1 MSIGQVSR
9 DGSPVAIYL
18 AMPADDAPTLVHEAI
33 GDGASILE
41 LGSGPGRLTRVLVA
55 YGHDVTAVDDSDEM
69 LAHVTGAR
77 TVCAEVL
84 DLDLGVRFD
93 AVVVASHLINDADR
107 AVPYRLL
114 AVCRRHVHEHEV
126 VLVERFEPGWVT
138 AAERSVGRVGPVEI
152 AFDPGELVGE
162 ARAAAVTYRL
172 GSTSWVQRFECRELS
187 DVDLDEV
194 AEANE
199 LRVVARLNDAGTW
212 LLLRPTTRP

>member
-1 MSIGQVSR
+1 MSASQVSR

-18 AMPADDAPTLVHEAI
+18 ARPVDDAPTLVHDAI

-55 YGHDVTAVDDSDEM
+55 YGHDVTAVDHSEEM

-77 TVCAEVL
+77 TVCADLL

-107 AVPYRLL
+107 VVHRRLL
-114 AVCRRHVHEHEV
+114 AVCRRHVAERGV

-138 AAERSVGRVGPVEI
+138 SAQRSVGRVGPVETV
-152 AFDPGELVGE
+152 FDPGELVGE
-162 ARAAAVTYRL
+162 VRAAAVTYRL
-172 GSTSWVQRFECRELS
+172 GSTNWVQRFTCRDVS
-187 DVDLDEV
+187 DADPDEV
-194 AEANE
+194 AKANQ
-199 LRVVARLNDAGTW
+199 LQVAAKLNDAGTG
-212 LLLRPTTRP
+212 LLLRPTAEP